1 MWPHTPAVHD
11 CSIRTRGG
19 DAAAGLRA
27 LLPEG
32 WWTRLA
38 PEAGSELRRWC
49 SAGSQCWP
57 REMPLRSSQPY
68 PCRLH
73 FRGNTDFHRFRW
85 RKRERERG
93 GSMGE
98 GAPHSEPRNGLDL
111 RGGAQQAQ
119 GGSGS
124 RRAGLFGVAALWA
137 PSLLPKPVWPSVI
150 HLGLADRT
158 KSLGCPGTRK
168 PGPLE
173 GPRVPGAAGGGVPS
187 GNTVPGLLQPCRCP
201 CEVGSP
207 LTGAEVAAVSR
218 RSWAPQPGLASG
230 ADEPAPGVADGTL
243 SGSSFGAG
251 VFAPAPPQGCFV
263 LAHDLCLFLC
273 AKRGAAS
280 EASEAAEGWPR
291 LASLAPGP
299 RAPGSGWAFQSSGA
313 QSRARS

>member
-1 MWPHTPAVHD
+1 MLRKLGLS
-11 CSIRTRGG
+11 C
-19 DAAAGLRA
+19 AAGARQ
-27 LLPEG
+27 G
-32 WWTRLA
+32 HS
-38 PEAGSELRRWC
+38 AGPGRCC
-49 SAGSQCWP
+49 SALPSP
-57 REMPLRSSQPY
+57 THAA
-68 PCRLH
+68 RLH

-98 GAPHSEPRNGLDL
+98 GALHSEPRNGLDL

-137 PSLLPKPVWPSVI
+137 PSLLPKLVWPSVI

-173 GPRVPGAAGGGVPS
+173 GPRTPGAAGGGVPS

-207 LTGAEVAAVSR
+207 LTRSR
-218 RSWAPQPGLASG
+218 G
-230 ADEPAPGVADGTL
+230 
-243 SGSSFGAG
+243 GSSVQTELGS
-251 VFAPAPPQGCFV
+251 PAWACF
-263 LAHDLCLFLC
+263 
-273 AKRGAAS
+273 
-280 EASEAAEGWPR
+280 W
-291 LASLAPGP
+291 
-299 RAPGSGWAFQSSGA
+299 
-313 QSRARS
+313 SR